1 MNVDYINDLLRR
13 ETIRN
18 SPVLP
23 KRERCVQTRGH
34 WNSLPFLFSPVQN
47 WMIRTPLSTK
57 SDLVPDQVTKFCSY
71 SSGKNCLFAQGSTTQ
86 TYYLA
91 IKTEEKYSLKDL
103 GW

>member
-34 WNSLPFLFSPVQN
+34 WNSLPFLFSPDQN
-47 WMIRTPLSTK
+47 WMIRTLLSTK
-57 SDLVPDQVTKFCSY
+57 SDLVQSLP
-71 SSGKNCLFAQGSTTQ
+71 SSVVILRER
-86 TYYLA
+86 
-91 IKTEEKYSLKDL
+91 IVSLL
-103 GW
+103 RVQQRRPTI